1 MKKHRTTTTIYLPRG
16 NHAKCPIYE
25 HEGKYYI
32 KANKP
37 NTSVYR
43 PFYFEGIEYSPVHC
57 VESLDTKKEYWFLG

>member
-1 MKKHRTTTTIYLPRG
+1 MKKILTATEILLPRN

-37 NTSVYR
+37 NTSVYK
-43 PFYFEGIEYSPVHC
+43 PFRWEGVEYSPVRMIGG
-57 VESLDTKKEYWFLG
+57 YWFLD